1 MHPLPRRATLTV
13 PHVAGSGFSRR
24 PKYRR
29 EGLELKRPLRL
40 VLRLAGG
47 VPRAE
52 GVPRFDELIER
63 HREREA
69 KSARAVAAINRDD
82 APRELVN
89 GDVQRR
95 SSHRRRRSHQGSATT
110 GSG

>member
-1 MHPLPRRATLTV
+1 MPRRATLTV
-13 PHVAGSGFSRR
+13 PHVAGSRFSRR

-29 EGLELKRPLRL
+29 EGLDLKRPLRL

-82 APRELVN
+82 APGELV
-89 GDVQRR
+89 DRYVHSL

>member
-1 MHPLPRRATLTV
+1 MRALPARGTLTV
-13 PHVAGSGFSRR
+13 PHVAGSRFSRR
-24 PKYRR
+24 SKYRR
-29 EGLELKRPLRL
+29 EGLDLKRPLRF

-63 HREREA
+63 HRERKA
-69 KSARAVAAINRDD
+69 QSTRAVAAVDRDD
-82 APRELVN
+82 APGELV
-89 GDVQRR
+89 DRYVHSL

>member
-1 MHPLPRRATLTV
+1 MPRRATLTV
-13 PHVAGSGFSRR
+13 PHVAGSRFSRR

-69 KSARAVAAINRDD
+69 KSARAVAAVDRDD
-82 APRELVN
+82 APGELVN
-89 GDVQRR
+89 RYAHSL

>member
-1 MHPLPRRATLTV
+1 MRALPARATLTV
-13 PHVAGSGFSRR
+13 PHVAGSRFSRR

-29 EGLELKRPLRL
+29 EGLDLKRPLRL

-69 KSARAVAAINRDD
+69 KSARAVAAVDRDD
-82 APRELVN
+82 APGELVN
-89 GDVQRR
+89 RYVHSL